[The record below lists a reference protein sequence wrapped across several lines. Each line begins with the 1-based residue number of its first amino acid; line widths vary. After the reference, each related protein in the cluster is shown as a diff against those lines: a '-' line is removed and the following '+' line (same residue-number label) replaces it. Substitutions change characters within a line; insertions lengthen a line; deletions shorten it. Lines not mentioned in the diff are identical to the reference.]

1 MINRLLL
8 LCMATA
14 ASVAFAV
21 EPRIAST
28 SFALNADNRLV
39 TIKYVLADAPG
50 IVTLDVQTNRTGIAT
65 ADGPDWVSIGGEHL
79 REVVGDVNRYVED
92 LGEHILL
99 WQPDKS
105 WPDHE
110 VPARPRGWPGPIR
123 AVVTAWSTQT
133 PPNYLVVDLVNP
145 SNRWFYTDEAFLPRG
160 GITNDYYRQNSIV
173 MRKIPAAGVK
183 WTMGSTNV
191 SGVTVHSNTQQ
202 HYVKLTNDYYMGV
215 FELTIGQVRKFTN
228 IQWVNGYINKF
239 YHSDSL
245 GNVNAYQYGLKFDN
259 ADTNNCPATEL
270 SHVFLR
276 TSSSDAAKNWPAAR
290 HWVDPKSWI
299 GKLRAKTG
307 VDFDLPTEAQ
317 WEFAARAGT
326 GTLTPLG
333 DYTASSAPSRVAT
346 LNPVAWYDSTVGGS
360 SNGKLHRVG
369 TKMANGFGLY
379 DMLGNI
385 DECCLDW
392 YAADYGIGSADVET
406 TTFLEPKGPAT
417 GSSRSYRGGYCLYS
431 YTGMYTAARHTYQ
444 QWYGA
449 RLMCPVGLLF
459 PDAEKAT
466 PVSE

>member
-1 MINRLLL
+1 MKTASFI
-8 LCMATA
+8 AVVAVA
-14 ASVAFAV
+14 ASAHAV

-28 SFALNADNRLV
+28 SFDFNVGNRLA

-50 IVTLDVQTNRTGIAT
+50 IVTLDVQTNRTGAAT
-65 ADGPDWVSIGGEHL
+65 AVDEDWVSIGGEHL
-79 REVVGDVNRYVED
+79 REVVGDVNRYIED
-92 LGEHILL
+92 LGEHMLL

-110 VPARPRGWPGPIR
+110 VADGAIR
-123 AVVTAWSTQT
+123 AVVTAWSTKT

-145 SNRWFYTDEAFLPRG
+145 SNRWFYLSEDHLPRG
-160 GITNDYYRQNSIV
+160 GITNDFYRQQSIV
-173 MRKIPAAGVK
+173 MRKIPAAGVI
-183 WTMGSTNV
+183 WTMGTATTNFPAA
-191 SGVTVHSNTQQ
+191 NFNAQQ

-215 FELTIGQVRKFTN
+215 FELTMGQVRKFTN
-228 IQWVNGYINKF
+228 IEWVNGYINKF

-245 GNVNAYQYGLKFDN
+245 AQVNAYQYGLKFDN

-270 SHVFLR
+270 HHVFLR
-276 TSSSDAAKNWPAAR
+276 TSSSASAKNWPAAR

-317 WEFAARAGT
+317 WEFAARART

-333 DYTASSAPSRVAT
+333 NYTAASQVLRNAN
-346 LNPVAWYDSTVGGS
+346 LKPVAWYDETVGGAS
-360 SNGKLHRVG
+360 VGRLHRVG
-369 TKMANGFGLY
+369 TKMANDFGLY

-406 TTFLEPKGPAT
+406 TVFLEPEGPTT
-417 GSSRSYRGGYCLYS
+417 GSSRSYRGGYCLTS
-431 YTGMYTAARHTYQ
+431 YNTTFTAARHTNQ

-459 PDAEKAT
+459 PDTEKTT
-466 PVSE
+466 PVTE

>member
-1 MINRLLL
+1 MMNRLLL

-14 ASVAFAV
+14 ASVASAV

-123 AVVTAWSTQT
+123 AVVTAWSPQT

-160 GITNDYYRQNSIV
+160 GITNDYYRQNAIV
-173 MRKIPAAGVK
+173 MRRIPAAGVK
-183 WTMGSTNV
+183 WTMGTATTNFPAE
-191 SGVTVHSNTQQ
+191 NFNAQQ
-202 HYVKLTNDYYMGV
+202 HYVTLTNDYYMGV
-215 FELTIGQVRKFTN
+215 FELTIGQVRKFASVE
-228 IQWVNGYINKF
+228 WVKGYINSL
-239 YHSDSL
+239 HVTDSL
-245 GNVNAYQYGLKFDN
+245 KQVKAYQHYLKFDN
-259 ADTNNCPATEL
+259 GDTNNCPAGEM
-270 SHVFLR
+270 SHAFLR
-276 TSSSDAAKNWPAAR
+276 SSASDAASVWPAAR
-290 HWVDPKSWI
+290 HWVDPKSWL
-299 GKLRAKTG
+299 GRLRAKTG

-333 DYTASSAPSRVAT
+333 NFTASSIPLRDAN
-346 LNPVAWYDSTVGGS
+346 LKPVAWYDETVGGAS
-360 SNGKLHRVG
+360 VGKLHRVG
-369 TKMANGFGLY
+369 TKMANAFGLY
-379 DMLGNI
+379 DMIGNI

-392 YAADYGIGSADVET
+392 YAADYGIVSADVET
-406 TTFLEPKGPAT
+406 TVFQEPEGPAT

-431 YTGMYTAARHTYQ
+431 YTAMYTASRHTYL

-459 PDAEKAT
+459 PDSEKAT

>member
-1 MINRLLL
+1 MRT
-8 LCMATA
+8 ASFVAVVAVA
-14 ASVAFAV
+14 ASAHAV
-21 EPRIAST
+21 VPRIAST
-28 SFALNADNRLV
+28 SFDLSADNRLA
-39 TIKYVLADAPG
+39 TIRYELADAPG
-50 IVTLDVQTNRTGIAT
+50 IVTLDVQTNRTGAAT
-65 ADGPDWVSIGGEHL
+65 ADEADWVSIGGECL
-79 REVVGDVNRYVED
+79 REVVGDVNRYVEE

-105 WPDHE
+105 WPDRE
-110 VPARPRGWPGPIR
+110 VPAGAIR
-123 AVVTAWSTQT
+123 AVVTAWSSQT

-183 WTMGSTNV
+183 WTMGTATTN
-191 SGVTVHSNTQQ
+191 SPYADFNTQQ

-215 FELTIGQVRKFTN
+215 FELTMGQVRKFTN
-228 IQWVNGYINKF
+228 IEWVKGYINKY

-245 GNVNAYQYGLKFDN
+245 AQVNAYQYGLKFDN
-259 ADTNNCPATEL
+259 GDTNNCPATEL
-270 SHVFLR
+270 RHVFLR

-290 HWVDPKSWI
+290 HWVDPKGWI

-333 DYTASSAPSRVAT
+333 NYTAASQVLRNAN
-346 LNPVAWYDSTVGGS
+346 LKPVAWYDETVGGAS
-360 SNGKLHRVG
+360 TGKLHRVG
-369 TKMANGFGLY
+369 TKMANDFGLY
-379 DMLGNI
+379 DMIGNI

-392 YAADYGIGSADVET
+392 YVKDYGIGSADVET
-406 TTFLEPKGPAT
+406 TVFIEPEGPAT
-417 GSSRSYRGGYCLYS
+417 GSNRSYRGGYCLYS
-431 YTGMYTAARHTYQ
+431 YNTMYTASRHTNL

-466 PVSE
+466 PAAE

>member
-1 MINRLLL
+1 M
-8 LCMATA
+8 
-14 ASVAFAV
+14 
-21 EPRIAST
+21 
-28 SFALNADNRLV
+28 NADNRLV

-110 VPARPRGWPGPIR
+110 IPARPRGWPGPIR
-123 AVVTAWSTQT
+123 AVVTAWSPQT

-160 GITNDYYRQNSIV
+160 GITNDFYRQQSIV
-173 MRKIPAAGVK
+173 LRKIPAAGVK
-183 WTMGSTNV
+183 WTMGTATTNFPAT
-191 SGVTVHSNTQQ
+191 GFNAQQ
-202 HYVKLTNDYYMGV
+202 HYVMLTNDYYMGV

-228 IQWVNGYINKF
+228 IEWVKGYINKF

-259 ADTNNCPATEL
+259 GDTNNCPATEL
-270 SHVFLR
+270 RHVFLR

-290 HWVDPKSWI
+290 HWVDPKGWI

-333 DYTASSAPSRVAT
+333 NYTSGGGAGAESRNAN
-346 LNPVAWYDSTVGGS
+346 LKPVAWYDETVGGVS
-360 SNGKLHRVG
+360 AGKLHRVG

-385 DECCLDW
+385 DECCLDR

-406 TTFLEPKGPAT
+406 TVFREPEGPTT
-417 GSSRSYRGGYCLYS
+417 GSSHSYRGGYCLTS
-431 YTGMYTAARHTYQ
+431 YNTTFTAARHTYQ

>member
-1 MINRLLL
+1 MMNRLLL
-8 LCMATA
+8 LCAATV
-14 ASVAFAV
+14 ASAAFAA

-28 SFALNADNRLV
+28 SFDLNANNRLA
-39 TIKYVLADAPG
+39 TIRYELADAPG
-50 IVTLDVQTNRTGIAT
+50 IVTLDVQTNRTGAAS
-65 ADGPDWVSIGGEHL
+65 ADEADWVSIGGEHL
-79 REVVGDVNRYVED
+79 REVVGDVNRYVEG
-92 LGEHILL
+92 LGEHLLL

-110 VPARPRGWPGPIR
+110 VADGAIR

-145 SNRWFYTDEAFLPRG
+145 SNRWFYLSEAHLPRG
-160 GITNDYYRQNSIV
+160 GITNDFYRQNSIV

-183 WTMGSTNV
+183 WTMGTATTN
-191 SGVTVHSNTQQ
+191 SPYSNFNTQQ

-215 FELTIGQVRKFTN
+215 FELTIGQVGKLASVE
-228 IQWVNGYINKF
+228 WVKGYINSL
-239 YHSDSL
+239 HVTDSL
-245 GNVNAYQYGLKFDN
+245 KQVKAYQYGLKFDN
-259 ADTNNCPATEL
+259 GDTNNCPATEMR
-270 SHVFLR
+270 HEFLR
-276 TSSSDAAKNWPAAR
+276 MSSSDAAKNWPSGR

-299 GKLRAKTG
+299 GRLRARTG

-333 DYTASSAPSRVAT
+333 DFTKESQVLRNEN
-346 LNPVAWYDSTVGGS
+346 LKPVAWYDETVGGS
-360 SNGKLHRVG
+360 STGRLHRVG
-369 TKMANGFGLY
+369 TKMANGFGMY

-392 YAADYGIGSADVET
+392 YAVDYGIGSADVET
-406 TTFLEPKGPAT
+406 TVFLEPEGPAT
-417 GSSRSYRGGYCLYS
+417 GSNRSYRGGYCLYS
-431 YTGMYTAARHTYQ
+431 YVAMYTASRHTNL

-459 PDAEKAT
+459 PDGEKAT
-466 PVSE
+466 PVAE